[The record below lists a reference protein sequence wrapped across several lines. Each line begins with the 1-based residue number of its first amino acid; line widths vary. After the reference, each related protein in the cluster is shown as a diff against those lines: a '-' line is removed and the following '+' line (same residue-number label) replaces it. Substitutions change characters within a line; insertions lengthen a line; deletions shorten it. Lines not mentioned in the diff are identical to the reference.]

1 MWAPETPFVSRVKPL
16 LSGAGQV
23 SYLPPKRI
31 PTNILRRVRYFIS
44 QLRMILRGAILQR
57 GSIIWMNHADTNS
70 WWNLQTLRLDHLDRA
85 ALA

>member
-31 PTNILRRVRYFIS
+31 PTNILLRVRYFIS
-44 QLRMILRGAILQR
+44 QLRMILRGAIQ
-57 GSIIWMNHADTNS
+57 
-70 WWNLQTLRLDHLDRA
+70 WNLQTLRLEYLDRA

>member
-1 MWAPETPFVSRVKPL
+1 MQSI
-16 LSGAGQV
+16 
-23 SYLPPKRI
+23 LPGGVMVNGERI

-57 GSIIWMNHADTNS
+57 NCIIWRNYADTNS
-70 WWNLQTLRLDHLDRA
+70 WWNLQTLRLDYLDRA

>member
-57 GSIIWMNHADTNS
+57 GSIIWSEANKLPE
-70 WWNLQTLRLDHLDRA
+70 WWNLQTLRLDYLDRA

>member
-1 MWAPETPFVSRVKPL
+1 MQDLWTDLTPRVHFYGIEL
-16 LSGAGQV
+16 RLVG
-23 SYLPPKRI
+23 RI
-31 PTNILRRVRYFIS
+31 RYFIS

-57 GSIIWMNHADTNS
+57 NCIIWRNYADTNS